1 MMMSNKAANPFEEM
15 IARYGMTEDGP
26 GLFVREILGATPEAY
41 QDDLLKA
48 VGRGERKISVRSGHG
63 TGKSTSLSWAMLW
76 FVLFKFPNKVVVTAP
91 TTAQLYDALF
101 AELKRWINELPDALK
116 VLLEVKT
123 DRVELTAAPSEAFI
137 SARTSRAEQPE
148 ALAGVHSDNVMLVV
162 DEASGVP
169 EQVFEAAS
177 GSMSGHEA
185 MTILAGNPT
194 RTSGTF
200 YETHTRLSDHWF
212 TLHWSCIDSPRV
224 SDEFVEEMKT
234 RYGEDSNAYRIRVL
248 GEFPMGDDDTIIPL
262 HLADAAKARDVTP
275 SPMTRPV
282 WGLDVARFGSDRSV
296 LCKRTGP
303 VISEVEAWRG
313 LDLMQTV
320 GRVKAQYDGMLPSER
335 PAEIL
340 IDVIGLGSGVHDRLR
355 ELGLPV
361 RAVNVSEA
369 PAFGNT
375 YFNLRTEL
383 IFRFRGWLEQR
394 GSRIPND
401 AELIA
406 ELTSIRY
413 SFASTGKMKAE
424 GKDDMRRRG
433 LRSPDKADAVFL
445 TFAGDAATSLGTPTG
460 NWSRPI
466 RRNLK
471 GIA

>member
-1 MMMSNKAANPFEEM
+1 MSANPFEAM
-15 IARYGMTEDGP
+15 IARYGTSEEGLL
-26 GLFVREILGATPEAY
+26 LFVVEILGASPTKDQE
-41 QDDLLKA
+41 DLLRA

-63 TGKSTSLSWAMLW
+63 TGKSTGLSWSMLW
-76 FVLFKFPNKVVVTAP
+76 FVLFRYPCKVVVTAP

-101 AELKRWINELPDALK
+101 AELKRWIGELPDALK
-116 VLLEVKT
+116 VLLETKT
-123 DRVELTAAPSEAFI
+123 DRVELIAAPSEAFI

-169 EQVFEAAS
+169 EPVFEAAS
-177 GSMSGHEA
+177 GSMSGHNA
-185 MTILAGNPT
+185 TTILAGNPT

-200 YETHTRLSDHWF
+200 YETHTRLADHWY
-212 TLHWSCIDSPRV
+212 TLHWSCIGNPRV
-224 SDEFVEEMKT
+224 SKEFVSEMST
-234 RYGEDSNAYRIRVL
+234 RYGIDSNAYRIRVL
-248 GEFPMGDDDTIIPL
+248 GEFPQGDDDTIIPL
-262 HLADAAKARDVTP
+262 HLAEAAKARDVTP
-275 SPMTRPV
+275 SPTTRAV
-282 WGLDVARFGSDRSV
+282 WGLDVARFGSDRSA
-296 LCKRTGP
+296 LAKRVGP
-303 VISEVEAWRG
+303 VVTEVETWQG

-320 GRVKAQYDGMLPSER
+320 GRVKAQYDGLLPSDR
-335 PAEIL
+335 PTEIL
-340 IDVIGLGSGVHDRLR
+340 VDVIGLGSGVHDRLR
-355 ELGLPV
+355 ELGMPV

-369 PAFGNT
+369 PAFGAT
-375 YFNLRTEL
+375 YNNLRTEL

-394 GSRIPND
+394 GSRLPND

-406 ELTSIRY
+406 EMTSIRY

-445 TFAGDAATSLGTPTG
+445 TFAGDAATSLGSQSAH
-460 NWSRPI
+460 WSKPI